1 MPEQPTAAPPA
12 TRLFPT
18 WWDAAL
24 ALVSVAMALY
34 HLINVYWSVVGTIE
48 HRMIHLVFALV
59 LIFLGAAK
67 TAKQSK
73 GRWFWWLMI
82 AASVGVVAY
91 LWVNLER
98 LLFNVGFP
106 TTLDV
111 VVGFTVLF
119 IVFAACWRSFGWILP
134 AMACLLLSYG
144 FFGYLLG
151 GPELGVGELI
161 TTVDLTFGSYDLWGT
176 ILIISANVIFLFIF
190 FGGMLGALGAN
201 DFFLELGK
209 VVGRYSRSGPAM
221 TAVISSAL
229 MGTTTGQA
237 TPNIAVTGAFTI
249 PLMKRVGYKPEVA
262 ASVEAAAS
270 GGAQIMPPIMGA
282 GAFVMADLL
291 GVPYADIITAAA
303 IPAGLYFVSV
313 AFFVHFAALKLK
325 VAPLTEKPDRGVLL
339 ATGPLFLM
347 PVGAILV
354 LFFLGFP
361 AMFAAFWGILSLL
374 FLSLLR
380 RRTRPSLKQ
389 TLDGCVKGAVTG
401 AKVAVACATLGPII
415 ALVTKTG
422 LGLLVGY
429 SVESWAGGSLFLA
442 LFMAMACVI
451 ILGLEV
457 PTVAAYL
464 VGAMVAI
471 PALIRLGLEPIQAHM
486 FAFYFGAF
494 SGLTPPVGMAAIV
507 ASRIAEARYIKTALL
522 SIGAASAG
530 FLVPYVFAYN
540 PSLLLVPGTEV
551 GPLMATMALVVLGL
565 GALQM
570 GFVGYMAHGLHM
582 LERVLVV
589 AAGGGLLA
597 AAALGQ
603 SWLLIPAGGLLAVII
618 MNNLR
623 KRRAAGPPEEATAPS
638 PAGAAASRR
647 A

>member
-1 MPEQPTAAPPA
+1 MAAIEQQNPA
-12 TRLFPT
+12 SSRLFPT

-24 ALVSVAMALY
+24 GLVAVAMALY
-34 HLINVYWSVVGTIE
+34 HLLNVYWSLASTIE

-67 TAKQSK
+67 AGK

-82 AASVGVVAY
+82 AATLGTVGY
-91 LWVNLER
+91 LWGNLER
-98 LLFNVGFP
+98 LLFDMGFP
-106 TTLDV
+106 EPLDV

-119 IVFAACWRSFGWILP
+119 IVFAACWYSFGWILP
-134 AMACLLLSYG
+134 SMACLLLAYG
-144 FFGYLLG
+144 FFGHLLG
-151 GPELGVGELI
+151 GPELSVDELI

-313 AFFVHFAALKLK
+313 AFFVHFAAIKLK

-339 ATGPLFLM
+339 ATGPLFIV

-374 FLSLLR
+374 ALSYLR
-380 RRTRPSLKQ
+380 PRTRPPLRRV
-389 TLDGCVKGAVTG
+389 LAGCLKGAVTG

-442 LFMAMACVI
+442 LVMAMGCVI

-507 ASRIAEARYIKTALL
+507 ASRIADARYMKTALL
-522 SIGAASAG
+522 SIGAAVAG

-540 PSLLLVPGTEV
+540 GSLLLVPGTSAV
-551 GPLMATMALVVLGL
+551 SLVAVVAMVVLGL

-570 GFVGYMAHGLHM
+570 GFVGHLAHRLNPA
-582 LERVLVV
+582 ERLLAV
-589 AAGGGLLA
+589 AAGLGLMIAAAQGQAWLLA
-597 AAALGQ
+597 
-603 SWLLIPAGGLLAVII
+603 PAGVVLAGVVT
-618 MNNLR
+618 NNLR
-623 KRRAAGPPEEATAPS
+623 KWRAAS
-638 PAGAAASRR
+638 PAAEPAPLAGAASRR

>member
-1 MPEQPTAAPPA
+1 MSTDPQPTPESR
-12 TRLFPT
+12 RLFPS

-24 ALVSVAMALY
+24 ALVAVAMALY
-34 HLINVYWSVVGTIE
+34 HLINVYFSVVGTIE

-67 TAKQSK
+67 AGK

-82 AASVGVVAY
+82 AASLSVVAY
-91 LWVNLER
+91 LWINLES

-106 TTLDV
+106 TILDV
-111 VVGFTVLF
+111 VVGFLVLF
-119 IVFAACWRSFGWILP
+119 IVFAACWQSFGWILP
-134 AMACLLLSYG
+134 SMACLLLAYG
-144 FFGYLLG
+144 FFGHLLG
-151 GPELGVGELI
+151 GPELSVGELI

-291 GVPYADIITAAA
+291 GVPYADIISAAA
-303 IPAGLYFVSV
+303 IPAALYFVSV
-313 AFFVHFAALKLK
+313 AFFVHFSALKLK

-339 ATGPLFLM
+339 ATAPLFM
-347 PVGAILV
+347 VPVAAILV

-361 AMFAAFWGILSLL
+361 AMFAAFWGIVSLL
-374 FLSLLR
+374 ALSLLR
-380 RRTRPSLKQ
+380 RRTRPPLKRV
-389 TLDGCVKGAVTG
+389 LAGCVKGAVTG

-422 LGLLVGY
+422 LGMLVGY
-429 SVESWAGGSLFLA
+429 SVETWAGGSLFVA
-442 LFMAMACVI
+442 LVMAMGCVI

-522 SIGAASAG
+522 SIGAAVAG

-540 PSLLLVPGTEV
+540 GSLLLTPGTQA
-551 GPLMATMALVVLGL
+551 GPLMATVTLVVLGL

-570 GFVGYMAHGLHM
+570 SFVGYLAHRLNL
-582 LERVLVV
+582 LERGLSL
-589 AAGGGLLA
+589 AAGLGLLV
-597 AAALGQ
+597 AAALGLA
-603 SWLLIPAGGLLAVII
+603 WLLVPAGGLLAGLVI
-618 MNNLR
+618 NNLR
-623 KRRAAGPPEEATAPS
+623 KRRGRAAGPDEAAAPS

>member
-1 MPEQPTAAPPA
+1 MAAASSQKRAIWGLFA
-12 TRLFPT
+12 TP
-18 WWDAAL
+18 WDL
-24 ALVSVAMALY
+24 AMTLVAVAMALY
-34 HLINVYWSVVGTIE
+34 HLANVYYSVVGTIE
-48 HRMIHLVFALV
+48 HRMIHLVFALA

-67 TAKQSK
+67 AGR
-73 GRWFWWLMI
+73 GRWFWWLLI
-82 AASVGVVAY
+82 AATLFAVGY
-91 LWVNLER
+91 LWFNLER
-98 LLFNVGFP
+98 LLFNMGFP
-106 TTLDV
+106 NHLDV
-111 VVGFTVLF
+111 VVGFAVLF
-119 IVFAACWRSFGWILP
+119 IVFAACWVSFGWILP
-134 AMACLLLSYG
+134 AMACLLLAYG
-144 FFGYLLG
+144 FFGHLLG
-151 GPELGVGELI
+151 GPILSVNELI

-176 ILIISANVIFLFIF
+176 ILIISANVIFLFIL

-209 VVGRYSRSGPAM
+209 LVGRYSRSGPAM

-249 PLMKRVGYKPEVA
+249 PLMKRVGYRPEVA

-282 GAFVMADLL
+282 GAFVMAALL
-291 GVPYADIITAAA
+291 GVPYADIITSAA

-313 AFFVHFAALKLK
+313 AFFVHFSALKLK
-325 VAPLTEKPDRGVLL
+325 VAPLPEKPDQATLL
-339 ATGPLFLM
+339 ATAPLFLV

-354 LFFLGFP
+354 LFFLGYP
-361 AMFAAFWGILSLL
+361 AMFAAFWGMMSLL
-374 FLSLLR
+374 ALSLLR
-380 RRTRPSLKQ
+380 RRTRPTLKRV
-389 TLDGCVKGAVTG
+389 LEGCVKGAVTG
-401 AKVAVACATLGPII
+401 SKVAVACATLGPII

-429 SVESWAGGSLFLA
+429 SVEAWAGGSLFLA
-442 LFMAMACVI
+442 LIMAMGCVI

-507 ASRIAEARYIKTALL
+507 ASRIADARYIKTAFL
-522 SIGAASAG
+522 SIGAAVAG

-540 PSLLLVPGTEV
+540 GSLLLVRGTAV
-551 GPLMATMALVVLGL
+551 AQLTATVAMVVLGL

-570 GFVGYMAHGLHM
+570 GFVGYFAHRLNL
-582 LERVLVV
+582 LERLLAV
-589 AAGGGLLA
+589 AGGLGFFV
-597 AAALGQ
+597 AAALGHN
-603 SWLLIPAGGLLAVII
+603 WLLAPAGAVLAGLII
-618 MNNLR
+618 NNMR
-623 KRRAAGPPEEATAPS
+623 KRRVVPPRSGEAAQAPR
-638 PAGAAASRR
+638 PAPAASRR
-647 A
+647 V

>member
-1 MPEQPTAAPPA
+1 MPQQPNPAPERQ
-12 TRLFPT
+12 RLFPT

-24 ALVSVAMALY
+24 ALVAVAMALY
-34 HLINVYWSVVGTIE
+34 HLTNVYWSVVGTIE

-59 LIFLGAAK
+59 LIFLAAAK
-67 TAKQSK
+67 ESK

-82 AASVGVVAY
+82 AATLGTVAY
-91 LWVNLER
+91 LWINLES
-98 LLFNVGFP
+98 LLFNIGFP
-106 TTLDV
+106 TTPDM
-111 VVGFTVLF
+111 VVGALVLF
-119 IVFAACWRSFGWILP
+119 IVFAACWHSFGWILP
-134 AMACLLLSYG
+134 SMACLLLAYG
-144 FFGYLLG
+144 FFGHLLG
-151 GPELGVGELI
+151 GPELSLPELI

-249 PLMKRVGYKPEVA
+249 PLMKRVGYRPEVA

-282 GAFVMADLL
+282 GAFVMSDLL

-313 AFFVHFAALKLK
+313 AFFVHFSALKLK
-325 VAPLTEKPDRGVLL
+325 VAPLTERPDQGVLW
-339 ATGPLFLM
+339 ATGPLFIV
-347 PVGAILV
+347 PVGAILL

-361 AMFAAFWGILSLL
+361 AMFAAFWGIVSLL
-374 FLSLLR
+374 VLSFLR
-380 RRTRPSLKQ
+380 RRTRPSLRRV
-389 TLDGCVKGAVTG
+389 LEGCLKGAITG

-429 SVESWAGGSLFLA
+429 SVETWAGGSLFLA
-442 LFMAMACVI
+442 LVMAMGCVI

-507 ASRIAEARYIKTALL
+507 ASRIADARYIKTALL
-522 SIGAASAG
+522 SIGAAVAG
-530 FLVPYVFAYN
+530 FIVPYVFAYN
-540 PSLLLVPGTEV
+540 GALLLTPGTQPGELAV
-551 GPLMATMALVVLGL
+551 AAGLVVLGL

-570 GFVGYMAHGLHM
+570 GFVGHFAYPLGWAGRGLAVASGLGLM
-582 LERVLVV
+582 TV
-589 AAGGGLLA
+589 AAQGPA
-597 AAALGQ
+597 
-603 SWLLIPAGGLLAVII
+603 WLVAPAGAVLAGLVI
-618 MNNLR
+618 NNLR
-623 KRRAAGPPEEATAPS
+623 QWRAAAPAREAMADPP
-638 PAGAAASRR
+638 AASVASRR